1 MNSELDHLSSS
12 LTLEVEQFLVI
23 IRHLSSLCCL
33 INKAI
38 SVSLQFC
45 IWMYGL
51 ACADEHQTGDRAET
65 VQWSVDTQR
74 RAACKSF

>member
-1 MNSELDHLSSS
+1 MNSQLDHLSSS
-12 LTLEVEQFLVI
+12 LTPEVEQFLV
-23 IRHLSSLCCL
+23 SSLCCL
-33 INKAI
+33 INNAI